1 MTRRWPWIVTL
12 AVLLTVTA
20 SSAEEPPTEEEI
32 GAVEVLASEAE
43 ALTAIFPDAD
53 SAQPGLLRVEP
64 AVAADLHARLG
75 GEIRDTAF
83 VFYRV
88 FEAGQSVGWAVVGEE
103 KGKYR
108 PITYMAGIDTTLR
121 IVDVRVLIYRESRGG
136 EIRHT
141 RFLKQYR
148 GKSLESPLRIN
159 RDIVNITGATISVNA
174 LNVGVRKALAVAAI
188 LQEGSPTP

>member
-1 MTRRWPWIVTL
+1 MMRRWSGLVML
-12 AVLLTVTA
+12 AVLLTVRA
-20 SSAEEPPTEEEI
+20 LSAEEPPSEEEI
-32 GAVEVLASEAE
+32 GTVEVLASEAE
-43 ALTAIFPDAD
+43 ALAAIFPEAD

-64 AVAADLHARLG
+64 AIAADLRARLG
-75 GEIRDTAF
+75 WEIRDTAF

-88 FEAGQSVGWAVVGEE
+88 LEAGQPLGWVVVGEE

-108 PITYMAGIDTTLR
+108 PITYMAGIDTALR

-174 LNVGVRKALAVAAI
+174 LNVGVRKALAVADF
-188 LQEGSPTP
+188 LNRTRP

>member
-1 MTRRWPWIVTL
+1 MMRRWSWVMTL
-12 AVLLTVTA
+12 AVLLTATA
-20 SSAEEPPTEEEI
+20 SSEEPPTEEEI
-32 GAVEVLASEAE
+32 GTVEVLASEAE
-43 ALTAIFPDAD
+43 ALAAIFPDAD
-53 SAQPGLLRVEP
+53 SAQPGLLRVET
-64 AVAADLHARLG
+64 AIAADLHARLG
-75 GEIRDTAF
+75 WEIRDTAF
-83 VFYRV
+83 VFYRI
-88 FEAGQSVGWAVVGEE
+88 FEAGHPLSWAVVGEE

-148 GKSLESPLRIN
+148 GKSLESPVRIN

-174 LNVGVRKALAVAAI
+174 LNIGVRKALAVAAI
-188 LQEGSPTP
+188 LQEGSPAP

>member
-1 MTRRWPWIVTL
+1 MMRRWSWLVML
-12 AVLLTVTA
+12 AVLLTATA

-32 GAVEVLASEAE
+32 GTVEVLASEAE
-43 ALTAIFPDAD
+43 ALAAIFPDAD
-53 SAQPGLLRVEP
+53 SAQPGLLRVET
-64 AVAADLHARLG
+64 AIAADLHARLG
-75 GEIRDTAF
+75 WEIRDTAF
-83 VFYRV
+83 VFYRI
-88 FEAGQSVGWAVVGEE
+88 FEAGQPLGWAVVGEE

-174 LNVGVRKALAVAAI
+174 LNVGVRKALAVAAV
-188 LQEGSPTP
+188 LQTGSPTP